1 MSARAALGLGT
12 DASDHEP
19 RGAGRLDRG
28 AHIVRVTSWLY
39 LMALPHGS
47 TSWLEPRAPARRCG
61 RLVVAEI
68 LILAEVIVPK

>member
-47 TSWLEPRAPARRCG
+47 NRARRRAAAVG
-61 RLVVAEI
+61 WSWPI